1 MIFATLGTHGH
12 PFPRFLDALAEL
24 GDDVLV
30 QYGHNPRPTWAHEAH
45 EFMPFDEVLRAME
58 TADGVVTHAGVG
70 SILSARQA
78 GHRPVV
84 VPRLRRLGEH
94 VDDHQLELAE
104 ALEREGQIV
113 VASETGSI
121 REALAA
127 AGARGAPTTL
137 VRTPLHDCLR
147 EALLAGRRP

>member
-30 QYGHNPRPTWAHEAH
+30 QYGHNPRPAWARNAEA
-45 EFMPFDEVLRAME
+45 FMPFDAVVRAME
-58 TADGVVTHAGVG
+58 SADGVVTHAGVG

-78 GHRPVV
+78 GHKPVV

-94 VDDHQLELAE
+94 VDDHQLELSQ
-104 ALEREGQIV
+104 ALERDGQV
-113 VASETGSI
+113 VVVSEAMPI
-121 REALAA
+121 QAALTE
-127 AGARGAPTTL
+127 AGARGAPKTL

-147 EALLAGRRP
+147 DVLLGGPA